1 MALLGATGQPIQCTV
16 TRDVKG
22 RRTDFLAARSA
33 HEFATFPTSRSL
45 GAKLQGEGPRGCEAE
60 GRGLRG
66 VA

>member
-33 HEFATFPTSRSL
+33 HAPGLATFPTSCWEPSC
-45 GAKLQGEGPRGCEAE
+45 K
-60 GRGLRG
+60 GRGQVGAR
-66 VA
+66 

>member
-33 HEFATFPTSRSL
+33 HEFATFPTSRWERSC
-45 GAKLQGEGPRGCEAE
+45 K
-60 GRGLRG
+60 GRGQEGARQRG